1 MQPAKRDGSAEGG
14 EREMI
19 ADGFL
24 KAKTTRHAR
33 FLYIFSLFLC
43 SSAQG
48 TSSLSSRKRGQSSRQ
63 PERTRLAHSQT
74 AVFFFF
80 FSCRRR
86 SVAGRRRFCF
96 VRCKLGFFCS
106 LAFLSRSKKDKRL
119 VPWYLL
125 APPRA
130 RCAGAGVEG
139 GSGEKE
145 RRSSK
150 GGGERSLK
158 KRFWESG
165 ESDS

>member
-80 FSCRRR
+80 F
-86 SVAGRRRFCF
+86 
-96 VRCKLGFFCS
+96 
-106 LAFLSRSKKDKRL
+106 LSSP
-119 VPWYLL
+119 V
-125 APPRA
+125 
-130 RCAGAGVEG
+130 G
-139 GSGEKE
+139 
-145 RRSSK
+145 RRSSSLLFRQMQTWFLLFPRFPLSEQK
-150 GGGERSLK
+150 RQKAGALVSTCSPARAMRGSGGGRWERREGK
-158 KRFWESG
+158 EKFEGGWG
-165 ESDS
+165 EKLEEAILGKWGER

>member
-80 FSCRRR
+80 FPV
-86 SVAGRRRFCF
+86 VAGRSPVVVASVSSDANLVSF
-96 VRCKLGFFCS
+96 VPSLSSLG
-106 LAFLSRSKKDKRL
+106 AKKTKGWCL
-119 VPWYLL
+119 GIYLL
-125 APPRA
+125 PRA
-130 RCAGAGVEG
+130 RDARERGWKVGA
-139 GSGEKE
+139 E
-145 RRSSK
+145 RRK
-150 GGGERSLK
+150 GEVEVRKSER
-158 KRFWESG
+158 EA
-165 ESDS
+165 

>member
-80 FSCRRR
+80 FPV
-86 SVAGRRRFCF
+86 VAGRSPVVVASVSSDANLVSFVPSLSSLGAKKTKGWCLGIYPARAMRGSGGGRWERREGKEKF
-96 VRCKLGFFCS
+96 
-106 LAFLSRSKKDKRL
+106 
-119 VPWYLL
+119 
-125 APPRA
+125 
-130 RCAGAGVEG
+130 EG
-139 GSGEKE
+139 GWGEKLE
-145 RRSSK
+145 EAILGK
-150 GGGERSLK
+150 WGER
-158 KRFWESG
+158 
-165 ESDS
+165 

>member
-80 FSCRRR
+80 FPV
-86 SVAGRRRFCF
+86 VAGRSPVVVASVSSDANLVSF
-96 VRCKLGFFCS
+96 VPSLSSLG
-106 LAFLSRSKKDKRL
+106 AKKTKGWCL
-119 VPWYLL
+119 GIYLL
-125 APPRA
+125 PRA
-130 RCAGAGVEG
+130 RDARERGWKVGA
-139 GSGEKE
+139 E
-145 RRSSK
+145 RRK
-150 GGGERSLK
+150 GDVRRGVGREA
-158 KRFWESG
+158 
-165 ESDS
+165 

>member
-80 FSCRRR
+80 FPV
-86 SVAGRRRFCF
+86 VAGRSPGG
-96 VRCKLGFFCS
+96 VALGFFCS